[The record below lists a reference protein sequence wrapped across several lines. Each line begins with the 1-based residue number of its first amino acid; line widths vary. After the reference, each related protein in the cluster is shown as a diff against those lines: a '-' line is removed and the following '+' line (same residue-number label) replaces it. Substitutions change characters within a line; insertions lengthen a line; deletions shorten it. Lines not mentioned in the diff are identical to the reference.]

1 MFKFIVSAGC
11 SQLIREIQLY
21 SVSGE
26 AMSNALTREM
36 RAGDTM
42 RHYDTRLLTQTT
54 IGTLAG
60 VGGGLL
66 CACIG
71 QTMGQGGTKM
81 PSSISLSRCQAMS
94 RGYSV
99 QRSVA
104 STLPPVPH
112 CSRRGQHRPA
122 GELELLL
129 LLDRWIVSLT
139 IAVVLLLL
147 VVL

>member
-1 MFKFIVSAGC
+1 MT
-11 SQLIREIQLY
+11 LP
-21 SVSGE
+21 
-26 AMSNALTREM
+26 LT
-36 RAGDTM
+36 
-42 RHYDTRLLTQTT
+42 HTT

-71 QTMGQGGTKM
+71 QTMGQGGTKV

-122 GELELLL
+122 GGAAAAGVGY
-129 LLDRWIVSLT
+129 WIVSLT

-147 VVL
+147 LV

>member
-1 MFKFIVSAGC
+1 MT
-11 SQLIREIQLY
+11 LP
-21 SVSGE
+21 
-26 AMSNALTREM
+26 LT
-36 RAGDTM
+36 
-42 RHYDTRLLTQTT
+42 HTT

-104 STLPPVPH
+104 SPLPPVSH
-112 CSRRGQHRPA
+112 CSRRGHHRPA
-122 GELELLL
+122 GELLLL
-129 LLDRWIVSLT
+129 VVVVDSWIVSLT
-139 IAVVLLLL
+139 IAVVLLL